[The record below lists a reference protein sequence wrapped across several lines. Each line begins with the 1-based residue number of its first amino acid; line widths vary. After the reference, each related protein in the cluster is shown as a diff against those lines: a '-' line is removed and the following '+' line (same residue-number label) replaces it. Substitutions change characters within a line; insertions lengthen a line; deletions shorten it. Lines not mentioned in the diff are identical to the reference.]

1 MYPLSNACGQLGQS
15 YQVSFIDMKTLA
27 EGSCTKI
34 AVENTNSSQ
43 QPRVNS
49 RASFSLFSYVPK
61 RCILFVHRTII
72 AVRRKSTWSAR
83 LTPR

>member
-27 EGSCTKI
+27 EGTCTKI

-49 RASFSLFSYVPK
+49 RASFSFACHVLASQNDAYFLFIGLS
-61 RCILFVHRTII
+61 LQ
-72 AVRRKSTWSAR
+72 
-83 LTPR
+83 

>member
-49 RASFSLFSYVPK
+49 RASFSFASRFLTSQNDAYFLFIGLS
-61 RCILFVHRTII
+61 LQ
-72 AVRRKSTWSAR
+72 
-83 LTPR
+83 

>member
-15 YQVSFIDMKTLA
+15 YQVSFVDMKTLV

-49 RASFSLFSYVPK
+49 RASFSFACHGLTFLNDAYYLFIGLS
-61 RCILFVHRTII
+61 LQ
-72 AVRRKSTWSAR
+72 
-83 LTPR
+83 

>member
-15 YQVSFIDMKTLA
+15 YQVSFVDMKTLV

-49 RASFSLFSYVPK
+49 RASFSFACHVLTFQNDVYYLFIGLS
-61 RCILFVHRTII
+61 LQ
-72 AVRRKSTWSAR
+72 
-83 LTPR
+83 

>member
-43 QPRVNS
+43 QPRVNI
-49 RASFSLFSYVPK
+49 RASFSFACHVLTSQNDAYFLFIGLS
-61 RCILFVHRTII
+61 LQ
-72 AVRRKSTWSAR
+72 
-83 LTPR
+83 